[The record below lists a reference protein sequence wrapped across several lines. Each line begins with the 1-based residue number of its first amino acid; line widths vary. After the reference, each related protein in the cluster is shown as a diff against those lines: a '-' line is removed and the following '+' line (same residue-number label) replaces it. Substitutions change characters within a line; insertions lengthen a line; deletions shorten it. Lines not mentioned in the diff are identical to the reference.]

1 MKPEF
6 TNLINHILNKED
18 DQASALFTQ
27 LCSEKL
33 SQIIAVNNA
42 VESDL
47 NARLQECLLR
57 EFEEHIQVTK
67 DITLDGSKI
76 LVRGKLV
83 GFVKTD
89 IDDKIDMS
97 NEDDFNNQDGIS
109 FVSADKSFSK
119 EFIDTKA
126 LFDFVIQKFL
136 GPDYLKRA

>member
-18 DQASALFTQ
+18 DQASALFSQ

-33 SQIIAVNNA
+33 SQIIK
-42 VESDL
+42 VEEAAIAAL
-47 NARLQECLLR
+47 NTRLQECLLR
-57 EFEEHIQVTK
+57 EYEDHIQITK
-67 DITLDGSKI
+67 DITLDGAKI

-89 IDDKIDMS
+89 IDKIDMS
-97 NEDDFNNQDGIS
+97 NEDDFNNQDGVS

-126 LFDFVIQKFL
+126 LFDYIIREFL